1 METSFIQAGFVLYFL
16 RMRKK
21 MEEENTMKT
30 KRHLWVITA
39 LALAL
44 VSFGYPQ
51 QSAEQLYQAGLYA
64 EEVEG
69 ELQKAIGIYTQV
81 VEKFAGEKEIAADAQ
96 LHIGLCYEK
105 LGREEAIKAYEQVLK
120 NYAGQD
126 RQVAEARARL
136 ARLRKEQPQGL
147 SMTRILPTGVFLEC
161 LDLSPDGM
169 KVTGIDM
176 SIGQNVAV
184 YDLASE
190 KKTLITSFEWG
201 IKSDVTYIPVWS
213 PTGEEIA
220 FQAFT
225 LGPTGKEPGLELRTA
240 TLSGKSRVLYK
251 NTQGGLAPCD
261 WLDDGTAL
269 VTFLGKK
276 GGMTSMGL
284 VSTIDGSFQ
293 ELCPIKR
300 NYTFMNPSQ
309 REASA
314 SADASPDGRFIVFA
328 DGPAG
333 GSRDIFVVPVAG
345 GSPVLLTDHGAD
357 DKEPRWSPDGRHI
370 VFLSLRHGNWALWGI
385 AVDDGKPSG
394 QPFMILEG
402 MQNARLSA
410 WSKNGLFSST
420 VAVIHDVWTLDIDPV
435 NHEVRG
441 KPQMVEFSPYGS
453 NINPVWSPEGRHL
466 AFISNSADQT
476 NEASVV
482 VMTSEGGNVRKFKI
496 PTESFKINSFRDLRW
511 LPDGSGLGFSH
522 WENQMK
528 YSLFR
533 LSLKTEEWTLSPL
546 PVNFS
551 SIEWAGDGNAFFY
564 IKFVGGVTSSGIA
577 KRDLESGEESYLVRF
592 EKDDPF
598 YWSTL
603 KASRDH
609 KWLTTAMRHRIDVID
624 VETGET
630 QSLSGEE
637 DNLGAPTWSP
647 DGKYLVASCG
657 RDEKT
662 GTPTDLVIVSRE
674 DGKQKF
680 LEVGRYLYANARI
693 MTPDWSP
700 DGRKIAFATR
710 LFKTEAN
717 LIKNVIP
724 EK

>member
-1 METSFIQAGFVLYFL
+1 MRLKRSYWVFVILL
-16 RMRKK
+16 
-21 MEEENTMKT
+21 
-30 KRHLWVITA
+30 
-39 LALAL
+39 L
-44 VSFGYPQ
+44 VFVSYGSRQ
-51 QSAEQLYQAGLYA
+51 QSAEQLYQAGQYA

-69 ELQKAIGIYTQV
+69 DLQKAIGIYTQIV
-81 VEKFAGEKEIAADAQ
+81 KEFAGEKEIAADAQ

-105 LGREEAIKAYEQVLK
+105 LGREEAIRAYEQVLK
-120 NYAGQD
+120 NFAGQD

-136 ARLRKEQPQGL
+136 ARLRKEQPEGL
-147 SMTRILPTGVFLEC
+147 SMTRLLPTGFFLEC
-161 LDLSPDGM
+161 LDLSPDGT
-169 KVTGIDM
+169 KVAGIDM

-184 YDLASE
+184 FDLAAE
-190 KKTLITSFEWG
+190 KKTSITNFEWG
-201 IKSDVTYIPVWS
+201 IKSDVTYIPLWS
-213 PTGEEIA
+213 PTGKEIA

-225 LGPTGKEPGLELRTA
+225 MGPTGKDPGLELRIA
-240 TLSGKSRVLYK
+240 TLSGEYRVLYK

-261 WLDDGTAL
+261 WLDDGTAI

-284 VSTIDGSFQ
+284 VSTKDGSFQ

-300 NYTFMNPSQ
+300 NYSFMNPSQ
-309 REASA
+309 REAAA

-333 GSRDIFVVPVAG
+333 DSRDIFTIPVSG
-345 GSPVLLTDHGAD
+345 GSPVPLIEHGAD
-357 DKEPRWSPDGRHI
+357 DKEPRWSPDGKHI

-385 AVDDGKPSG
+385 AVEDGKPSG

-420 VAVIHDVWTLDIDPV
+420 VAVIHDIWTLDIDPA
-435 NHEVRG
+435 NHEARG
-441 KPQMVEFSPYGS
+441 KPQMVDFSPYGS
-453 NINPVWSPEGRHL
+453 NINPVWSPDGRHL

-476 NEASVV
+476 NDASVV

-496 PTESFKINSFRDLRW
+496 PTENFKINSFRDLRW

-528 YSLFR
+528 YSLYR
-533 LSLKTEEWTLSPL
+533 LDLKTEAWKLSPL

-551 SIEWAGDGNAFFY
+551 SIEWTGDGKAFFY
-564 IKFVGGVTSSGIA
+564 IKFGGIAAGSGIA
-577 KRDLESGEESYLVRF
+577 RRDLESGEESYPVRF
-592 EKDDPF
+592 EKGDPF

-624 VETGET
+624 VETGEA
-630 QSLSGEE
+630 QSLSGEK

-647 DGKYLVASCG
+647 DGKYLVASRG

-662 GTPTDLVIVSRE
+662 GTSTDLVIVSLE
-674 DGKQKF
+674 DGEQKI
-680 LEVGRYLYANARI
+680 LEIGRYLYTNARI

-710 LFKTEAN
+710 LYTTEAN
-717 LIKNVIP
+717 LIKSVVP